1 MIVHSCFLT
10 RTYACIVVRRCEVCL
25 LLEGETCVMSRGASK
40 SLYSLRDLVRPNS
53 ITGGREEAPPC
64 FPSRKEDVFTS
75 HMARQAAGVA
85 SGCRSGPS
93 RSPRPAQGAE
103 YGALSGGAG
112 GAKKRG
118 GGGGRDLWIRGA
130 FGPGPTAPEAAI
142 RPPRQICEPH
152 KRVLPC
158 SGRARRRAES
168 SEAGILKRRWLCA
181 SRARR

>member
-93 RSPRPAQGAE
+93 VTAAC
-103 YGALSGGAG
+103 AG
-112 GAKKRG
+112 GGVWGSQRRRRRSEK
-118 GGGGRDLWIRGA
+118 
-130 FGPGPTAPEAAI
+130 
-142 RPPRQICEPH
+142 
-152 KRVLPC
+152 
-158 SGRARRRAES
+158 ARRRRQPGPLDPGDLWTRSGSAGGRHS
-168 SEAGILKRRWLCA
+168 TSHADLRASQAGIALQRAGAAA
-181 SRARR
+181 SREF

>member
-1 MIVHSCFLT
+1 MRCVCCWRERPASCPGVHRKVCT
-10 RTYACIVVRRCEVCL
+10 RCVISFGQTASQVAVRRHHPVFQAEKK
-25 LLEGETCVMSRGASK
+25 TYSPRTWRG
-40 SLYSLRDLVRPNS
+40 RRPES
-53 ITGGREEAPPC
+53 PL
-64 FPSRKEDVFTS
+64 
-75 HMARQAAGVA
+75 AAAQV
-85 SGCRSGPS
+85 P

-118 GGGGRDLWIRGA
+118 GGGSRDLWIRGT
-130 FGPGPTAPEAAI
+130 FGPGPAAPEAAI
-142 RPPRQICEPH
+142 RPPMQICEPH

-158 SGRARRRAES
+158 NGRARRRAEN